1 MPKISV
7 IVPIYN
13 VEPYLRKCI
22 DSILNQEFTDFE
34 LLLVDDGS
42 TDASGIICD
51 EYALKDTRTKVF
63 HTSNRGVSAA
73 RNLGMDE
80 AESEWICFVDS
91 DDWVEP
97 NYLSSFMDEFLKED
111 VLLVQKIL
119 MDDATVTGKEPVTF
133 MTTLEVDPDDKHAIY
148 AGMFGKG
155 ASACAKLYN
164 MGLIRRNNLHFM
176 EEFTIAEDIMF
187 LLTYL
192 SIVKDVRLLPCAS
205 YHYMHRNSFSLTKSF
220 HSSLVYIR
228 LCELISKQLEVLKNN
243 QGSQKIGCGM
253 EERIYQHIYGFWHAA
268 GKNVVKHDYKDVFSF
283 MRKHKMLVKQFETL
297 SLKYRLFNILL
308 FYRLFPD
315 KALFGLLEIM
325 RKMHF
330 VK

>member
-51 EYALKDTRTKVF
+51 EYALKDTRIKVF

-97 NYLSSFMDEFLKED
+97 NYLSSFMDEYLKED
-111 VLLVQKIL
+111 VLLVQRIL
-119 MDDATVTGKEPVTF
+119 IDDATVAGKEPVTF

-164 MGLIRRNNLHFM
+164 MGLIRKNNLHFRG
-176 EEFTIAEDIMF
+176 ELTIAEDIMF

-192 SIVKDVRLLPCAS
+192 AIVKDVRLLPFAA
-205 YHYMHRNSFSLTKSF
+205 YHYMLRDSFSLTKSF
-220 HSSLVYIR
+220 HPSLKYIS
-228 LCELISKQLEVLKNN
+228 LCELVSRQFEVLKNN
-243 QGSQKIGCGM
+243 QGLQKLGFGI
-253 EERIYQHIYGFWHAA
+253 EERIYQHICTFWHTA
-268 GKNVVKHDYKDVFSF
+268 GKNVVKHDYEDVFCY
-283 MRKHKMLVKQFETL
+283 MRQHKMVVKQFDSL
-297 SLKYRLFNILL
+297 SIKYRLFFFIL
-308 FYRLFPD
+308 FYRLLPD
-315 KALFGLLEIM
+315 KVIFFLLEVM
-325 RKMHF
+325 RRIHVIK
-330 VK
+330 